1 MGVMRLALTSRPEGG
16 RDPNRW
22 AGLPGLCCQ
31 AAGGRA
37 EWADPVAASWML
49 FYAAAHLMDSV
60 EDDDA
65 PDAWWAQGGPGLAL
79 NAATGL
85 YFSACLA
92 LQKLSSRPAP
102 EGAQLSAAERVL
114 RPFLVMGSGQY
125 ADFVGPPNSL
135 DQYWRVAGAKSGS
148 FFALACEAGASLA
161 AADPGALEEYRQY
174 GLNLGLIIQILDDLA
189 DFRDLSE
196 GRRTL
201 TPQELERSLL
211 TVYLTEVSSADLRRR
226 FLDLLDRA
234 ATGDSVY
241 GAIAEMIEQNG
252 GVLYLQAELDLR
264 RRQAI
269 QALDQAGAREPARS
283 KLEAMINV
291 LIG

>member
-1 MGVMRLALTSRPEGG
+1 MALTSRSEGG
-16 RDPNRW
+16 RDPNLW
-22 AGLPGLCCQ
+22 VSLPGLCCQ

-37 EWADPVAASWML
+37 EWADPVAASWLL

-60 EDDDA
+60 EDGDA

-92 LQKLSSRPAP
+92 LQKLSVRLAP
-102 EGAQLSAAERVL
+102 EGARLSAAERVL
-114 RPFLVMGSGQY
+114 RPFLVMSSGQY
-125 ADFVGPPNSL
+125 ADFVGPPSGL
-135 DQYWRVAGAKSGS
+135 DQYWQVAGAKSGS

-161 AADPGALEEYRQY
+161 PGVSGELEEYRQY
-174 GLNLGLIIQILDDLA
+174 GLNLGLVIQILDDLA

-201 TPQELERSLL
+201 TSQELERSLL

-234 ATGDSVY
+234 ATGEPVY

-269 QALDQAGAREPARS
+269 RALDQAGAREPARS
-283 KLEAMINV
+283 KLEALIHV